1 MDYQEFYIETG
12 RLLYAIAMADGE
24 IQEDEKSKMLNL
36 VRDTLRKLE
45 NSVDAFGTSNAF
57 YTEFELERLIDF
69 NVESEES
76 FNSFTDYLELNIS
89 EITPDLKEII
99 ISMAEE
105 VAEAWDGVVAEE
117 NLYLNRLKESLR

>member
-12 RLLYAIAMADGE
+12 RLLYAIAMADGA

-45 NSVDAFGTSNAF
+45 GSVDAFGTSNAF

-69 NVESEES
+69 NVDSRES
-76 FNSFTDYLELNIS
+76 FDSFIDYFENNRS
-89 EITPDLKEII
+89 EMTSDLKSII
-99 ISMAEE
+99 IQMAEE

-117 NLYLNRLKESLR
+117 NAYIIRLKEVLA

>member
-76 FNSFTDYLELNIS
+76 FNSFIDYLELNVS

>member
-12 RLLYAIAMADGE
+12 RLLYAIAMDGA

-45 NSVDAFGTSNAF
+45 GSVDAFGTSNAF

-69 NVESEES
+69 NVDSRES
-76 FNSFTDYLELNIS
+76 FDSFIDYFESNRS
-89 EITPDLKEII
+89 EMTSDLKSII
-99 ISMAEE
+99 IQMAEE
-105 VAEAWDGVVAEE
+105 VAEAWDGVV
-117 NLYLNRLKESLR
+117 

>member
-12 RLLYAIAMADGE
+12 RLLYAIAMADGA

-45 NSVDAFGTSNAF
+45 GSVDAFGTSNAF

-69 NVESEES
+69 NVDSRES
-76 FNSFTDYLELNIS
+76 FDSFIDYFESNRS
-89 EITPDLKEII
+89 EMTSDLKSII
-99 ISMAEE
+99 VQMAEE

-117 NLYLNRLKESLR
+117 NAYIIRLKEVLA

>member
-57 YTEFELERLIDF
+57 YTEFELERLIDL

-76 FNSFTDYLELNIS
+76 FNSFIDYLELNIS
-89 EITPDLKEII
+89 EITPDLKAII

-117 NLYLNRLKESLR
+117 NLYLNRLKEVLK

>member
-12 RLLYAIAMADGE
+12 RLLYAIAMADGA

-45 NSVDAFGTSNAF
+45 GSVDAFGTSNAF

-69 NVESEES
+69 NVDSRES
-76 FNSFTDYLELNIS
+76 FDSFIDYFESNRS
-89 EITPDLKEII
+89 EMTSDLKSII
-99 ISMAEE
+99 IQMAEE

-117 NLYLNRLKESLR
+117 NAYIIRLKEVLA

>member
-12 RLLYAIAMADGE
+12 RLLYAIAMADGA

-45 NSVDAFGTSNAF
+45 GSVDAFGTSNAF

-69 NVESEES
+69 NVDSRES
-76 FNSFTDYLELNIS
+76 FDSFIDYFESNRS
-89 EITPDLKEII
+89 EMTSDLKAII
-99 ISMAEE
+99 IQMAEE

-117 NLYLNRLKESLR
+117 NAYIIRLKEVLA

>member
-12 RLLYAIAMADGE
+12 RLLYAIAMADGA

-45 NSVDAFGTSNAF
+45 GSVDAFGTSNAF

-69 NVESEES
+69 NVDSRES
-76 FNSFTDYLELNIS
+76 FDSFIDYFESNRS
-89 EITPDLKEII
+89 EMTSDLKSII
-99 ISMAEE
+99 IQMAEE
-105 VAEAWDGVVAEE
+105 VAEAWDAVVAEE
-117 NLYLNRLKESLR
+117 NAYIIRLKEVLA